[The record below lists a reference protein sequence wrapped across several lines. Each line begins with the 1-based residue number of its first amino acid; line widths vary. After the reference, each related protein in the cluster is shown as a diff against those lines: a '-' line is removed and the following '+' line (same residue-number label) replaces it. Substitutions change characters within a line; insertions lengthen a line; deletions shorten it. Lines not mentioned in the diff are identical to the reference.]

1 MLRMFGDPEFFAL
14 KQRVVAAVAAGED
27 PSVVAVTG
35 QRFART
41 NVRVTLRQLKAAQ
54 EETPSLAAWM
64 AAHERAGEIE
74 NDEDRH
80 RHHR

>member
-1 MLRMFGDPEFFAL
+1 
-14 KQRVVAAVAAGED
+14 VAAGED

-41 NVRVTLRQLKAAQ
+41 NVRVTLRQLKAAAQ
-54 EETPSLAAWM
+54 EEMPSLAAWM
-64 AAHERAGEIE
+64 AAHERAVEIE
-74 NDEDRH
+74 GDEDRH

>member
-1 MLRMFGDPEFFAL
+1 
-14 KQRVVAAVAAGED
+14 VVAAVAAGED
-27 PSVVAVTG
+27 PSVIGVTG

-54 EETPSLAAWM
+54 EETASLAAWM
-64 AAHERAGEIE
+64 AAHERATL
-74 NDEDRH
+74 DADDDTP